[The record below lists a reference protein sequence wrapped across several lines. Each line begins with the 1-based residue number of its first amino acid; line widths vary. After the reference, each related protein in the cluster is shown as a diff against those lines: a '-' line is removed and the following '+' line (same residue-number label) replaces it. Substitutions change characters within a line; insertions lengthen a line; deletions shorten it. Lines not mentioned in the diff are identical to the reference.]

1 MPKNSRESRERRPRR
16 GEPPREPEAAPP
28 LPSSAGGRLLAWVSR
43 WENLLFAALIVVH
56 LIPLWSYRFFPTQDG
71 PVAINNGN
79 ILRQYNNP
87 DLPAFREY
95 LTISDK
101 PDPNW
106 VVHLILAGLMFFFPP
121 LIAEKII
128 LSGYVLLL
136 PLSVRY
142 AIRSIRPE
150 SSFIAVLSFPFIY
163 NYLLHVGFY
172 NFMYSLPVFFYLVGC
187 RIRHPGKPALRHAVL
202 LATLAALLYFCHIVS
217 LVLAI
222 AMLGLLDVWLAL
234 CDAASRIRK
243 RESAW
248 GAFIESFRPR
258 VLWTIIILVPSLLLS
273 ALFLSKQGTET
284 TPHLDFA
291 FLFTRLIH
299 GDSLVAHT
307 LPELDLATAVAA
319 FLFAVLIYLI
329 GVKIAQRALNRWDG
343 LLIVAALFTWI
354 YFVAPEGMSGG
365 KYISYRLN
373 LYPFFA
379 LILWFGSQ
387 AHPRFGRI
395 AIQLIGAG
403 LAAVFLLFHAAG
415 YAEINDYLD
424 EYTSGSSLI
433 EPNSTLLPLCYSHY
447 GRAPDGRPL
456 SFRAKVFLHAGGY
469 IGAMRNVV
477 DMDNYQANS
486 TYFPTM
492 WRPEL
497 NPFVKLPIV
506 KDGLESAPPCVDFQ
520 TYPKRTGG
528 RVDYVLLWG
537 LDDTLRQHKC
547 TQLTFQQL
555 QQGFDLIYTSPQR
568 GLMQLYRRK
577 DWVPRTAAATPSA
590 PR

>member
-1 MPKNSRESRERRPRR
+1 MPKKNRASQDRSAGRREAPQA
-16 GEPPREPEAAPP
+16 PEAAAA
-28 LPSSAGGRLLAWVSR
+28 PSPAAGGRPLAWLR
-43 WENLLFAALIVVH
+43 GWENLLFAALIVIH
-56 LIPLWSYRFFPTQDG
+56 LIPLWSFRFFPTQDG

-87 DLPAFREY
+87 DLPIFREY
-95 LTISDK
+95 LTVSDK

-106 VVHLILAGLMFFFPP
+106 VVHLILAGLMFVFPP

-128 LSGYVLLL
+128 LAGYVLLL

-172 NFMYSLPVFFYLVGC
+172 NFIYSLPVFFFLVGC
-187 RIRHPGKPALRHAVL
+187 RIRHPGVPAPRHAVL
-202 LATLAALLYFCHIVS
+202 LAALAALLYFCHIVS
-217 LVLAI
+217 LLLAI
-222 AMLGLLDVWLAL
+222 AMLGLLDLWLAL
-234 CDAASRIRK
+234 CAAASRNRK
-243 RESAW
+243 RDPLW
-248 GAFIESFRPR
+248 GTFFGSFRPR
-258 VLWTIIILVPSLLLS
+258 ALWTIIVFVPSLLLS
-273 ALFLSKQGTET
+273 ALFLSKQGTEMS
-284 TPHLDFA
+284 PHLDFG

-307 LPELDLATAVAA
+307 LPEVDLATAVAV
-319 FLFAVLIYLI
+319 FFFAVFLYLL
-329 GVKIAQRALNRWDG
+329 GVKIARKSFNRWDG
-343 LLIVAALFTWI
+343 LLLVAALYTFV
-354 YFVAPEGMSGG
+354 YFSAPEGMSGG

-395 AIQLIGAG
+395 AIQVIGAG
-403 LAAVFLLFHAAG
+403 LAAVFLVFRAAG
-415 YAEINDYLD
+415 YDEINDYLD
-424 EYTSGSSLI
+424 EYTSGTSLI

-456 SFRAKVFLHAGGY
+456 SFRVKVFLHAGGY
-469 IGAMRNVV
+469 IGAMKNVV
-477 DMDNYQANS
+477 DMDNYQA
-486 TYFPTM
+486 TMGYFPTM

-497 NPFVKLPIV
+497 DPFVKLPII

-520 TYPKRTGG
+520 SYPKRTGG

-537 LDDTLRQHKC
+537 LDDTLRQHRC

-555 QQGFDLIYTSPQR
+555 QQGFDLIYTSPKR

-577 DWVPRTAAATPSA
+577 DWVSRTAAAGAS
-590 PR
+590 